1 MKNLS
6 FDQLE
11 MYRAKLSEALE
22 SMYVASAIL
31 ADAGIEGSKVQE
43 DLERTRRTL
52 WDLQDAARL
61 ALEGKEAQSDR

>member
-1 MKNLS
+1 MNNLS

-31 ADAGIEGSKVQE
+31 ADAGN
-43 DLERTRRTL
+43 
-52 WDLQDAARL
+52 
-61 ALEGKEAQSDR
+61 